1 MKKVFSGIACLLL
14 FTIVTFTESC
24 KKDESPQ
31 KDLAT
36 TKKEWVTGSWTQKDI
51 QLGVSTSVN
60 VPGVGKIPLTE
71 GMSMVDDPT
80 INALLTAA
88 AGANPFVY
96 TRGNKYNFNS
106 DGSYKVDGIVDFGGG
121 AQVLAGGEG
130 TWDTEV
136 YSSVLALFPEKDKR
150 DPHWINTITATQL
163 NLAISVSL
171 PGLGDVPMKLLLEK
185 Q

>member
-1 MKKVFSGIACLLL
+1 MKRNSKTLTAMLLIASFYLMA
-14 FTIVTFTESC
+14 SC
-24 KKDESPQ
+24 KKDEAP
-31 KDLAT
+31 KTDLAT
-36 TKKEWVTGSWTQKDI
+36 AKKEWLTGSWKQKDI
-51 QLGVSTSVN
+51 QLGVSTK
-60 VPGVGKIPLTE
+60 VGKIKLKE
-71 GMSMVDDPT
+71 GMSMLDDPT

-88 AGANPFVY
+88 VGANPFVF
-96 TRGNKYNFNS
+96 TRDNKYNFNS

-121 AQVLAGGEG
+121 THILAGGSG

-150 DPHWINTITATQL
+150 DPHWINNITATRL
-163 NLAISVSL
+163 NLAISVFL